1 MIIDREEN
9 IGTLSERLEKIENEL
24 AKVSKK
30 VDILFADYQVT
41 SVNISRKTASELY
54 WEEL

>member
-1 MIIDREEN
+1 MDREEN

-41 SVNISRKTASELY
+41 SGNERRKTASELY